1 MQTQE
6 QETGKSILD
15 EKTRE
20 LIAIGAA
27 VAGHCQPC
35 LTYHVA
41 RAKELGVGA
50 DEIREAIGVG
60 HMVEKGAMA
69 AMRDFSKEV
78 MGEPVSRSAVCCTGK
93 SEAGTKCG
101 G

>member
-1 MQTQE
+1 M
-6 QETGKSILD
+6 D
-15 EKTRE
+15 EKIKE

-35 LTYHVA
+35 LTHHVT
-41 RAKELGVGA
+41 RAKELGVQA
-50 DEIREAIGVG
+50 SEIQEAIGVG
-60 HMVEKGAMA
+60 RMVENGAMA

-78 MGEPVSRSAVCCTGK
+78 MGEPVSRSSVCCTNTSDTG
-93 SEAGTKCG
+93 SKCG

>member
-1 MQTQE
+1 M
-6 QETGKSILD
+6 D
-15 EKTRE
+15 EKIKE

-41 RAKELGVGA
+41 RAKELGVEAG
-50 DEIREAIGVG
+50 EICEALDVG
-60 HMVEKGAMA
+60 HVVERGAMV

-78 MGEPVSRSAVCCTGK
+78 MGEPASNASVCCANTSDTG
-93 SEAGTKCG
+93 SKCNG
-101 G
+101 

>member
-1 MQTQE
+1 MKTPD
-6 QETGKSILD
+6 QETEGFALD

-35 LTYHVA
+35 LTHHVA
-41 RAKELGVGA
+41 RAKEIGLEIGA
-50 DEIREAIGVG
+50 IREAIGVG

-69 AMRDFSKEV
+69 AMGKFSKEV
-78 MGEPVSRSAVCCTGK
+78 LGEPVSGASACCGKPRATG
-93 SEAGTKCG
+93 AKCG

>member
-1 MQTQE
+1 MQTKE
-6 QETGKSILD
+6 QETRTPALD
-15 EKTRE
+15 EKTKE

-41 RAKELGVGA
+41 RAKELGVVTG
-50 DEIREAIGVG
+50 EIREAIGVG

-69 AMRDFSKEV
+69 AMRDFSKRT
-78 MGEPVSRSAVCCTGK
+78 MGEPAGSSDACCPSRSETDV
-93 SEAGTKCG
+93 KCG

>member
-1 MQTQE
+1 M
-6 QETGKSILD
+6 D
-15 EKTRE
+15 EKIKE

-41 RAKELGVGA
+41 RAKELSVA
-50 DEIREAIGVG
+50 ECEIREAIVVG
-60 HMVEKGAMA
+60 QMVERGAMA
-69 AMRDFSKEV
+69 AMKNFSREI
-78 MGEPVSRSAVCCTGK
+78 MGEPASSSPVCCGSPNDAK
-93 SEAGTKCG
+93 SKSG